1 MQKQPTNTKAKCY
14 SKLKGR
20 TCVVSKHCP
29 FQPSTYLCGCSGDK
43 VRVVEST
50 VVRKVIRGDKK
61 MLKLEHE
68 KFSKRAL

>member
-1 MQKQPTNTKAKCY
+1 MQKQPKNTKAKCC

-20 TCVVSKHCP
+20 TCVVSKHYS
-29 FQPSTYLCGCSGDK
+29 FQPLTYLCGCSGDR
-43 VRVVEST
+43 VRVVEGT
-50 VVRKVIRGDKK
+50 IIRKMIKGAKI

>member
-1 MQKQPTNTKAKCY
+1 MQKQPTNTKAKCC

-20 TCVVSKHCP
+20 TCVVSKHP
-29 FQPSTYLCGCSGDK
+29 FQPSTYLCGCSGDR

-50 VVRKVIRGDKK
+50 IVRKVIKGAKK